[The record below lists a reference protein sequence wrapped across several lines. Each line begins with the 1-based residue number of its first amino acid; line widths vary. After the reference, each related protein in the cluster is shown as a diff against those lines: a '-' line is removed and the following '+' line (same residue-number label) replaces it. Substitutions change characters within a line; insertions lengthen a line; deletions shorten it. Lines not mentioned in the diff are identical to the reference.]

1 MKKFKWLL
9 GMLVLA
15 LMPML
20 QSCDDDDGYSI
31 GDFSWDWATVRTTGG
46 GGYYLVGD
54 RWGIIDPVATS
65 IPWFKPV
72 DGERVVSFF
81 NPLADMSD
89 EKGVQVKM
97 EGIQEVLTK
106 EVEEMT
112 AENRIISKFFFIF
125 SSVPGCASRP
135 PPRTA
140 TAPLAGRP
148 SCSPPS
154 PLRPPAVSGW
164 TAWTGTP
171 AAPPPAIPSPRAR
184 AAGWPRSTAP
194 CSSWSLS

>member
-1 MKKFKWLL
+1 M
-9 GMLVLA
+9 
-15 LMPML
+15 
-20 QSCDDDDGYSI
+20 
-31 GDFSWDWATVRTTGG
+31 
-46 GGYYLVGD
+46 VGD

-112 AENRIISKFFFIF
+112 AENEEEFGNDPILIYQ
-125 SSVPGCASRP
+125 G
-135 PPRTA
+135 
-140 TAPLAGRP
+140 
-148 SCSPPS
+148 
-154 PLRPPAVSGW
+154 GW
-164 TAWTGTP
+164 EE
-171 AAPPPAIPSPRAR
+171 SF
-184 AAGWPRSTAP
+184 
-194 CSSWSLS
+194 

>member
-1 MKKFKWLL
+1 MFNFLNSESLWIGTDMKKFKWLL

-112 AENRIISKFFFIF
+112 AENGRYSG
-125 SSVPGCASRP
+125 SVD
-135 PPRTA
+135 
-140 TAPLAGRP
+140 
-148 SCSPPS
+148 
-154 PLRPPAVSGW
+154 
-164 TAWTGTP
+164 
-171 AAPPPAIPSPRAR
+171 
-184 AAGWPRSTAP
+184 
-194 CSSWSLS
+194 

>member
-89 EKGVQVKM
+89 EKCSG
-97 EGIQEVLTK
+97 
-106 EVEEMT
+106 
-112 AENRIISKFFFIF
+112 ENGRYSG
-125 SSVPGCASRP
+125 SVD
-135 PPRTA
+135 
-140 TAPLAGRP
+140 
-148 SCSPPS
+148 
-154 PLRPPAVSGW
+154 
-164 TAWTGTP
+164 
-171 AAPPPAIPSPRAR
+171 
-184 AAGWPRSTAP
+184 
-194 CSSWSLS
+194 

>member
-1 MKKFKWLL
+1 M
-9 GMLVLA
+9 
-15 LMPML
+15 
-20 QSCDDDDGYSI
+20 
-31 GDFSWDWATVRTTGG
+31 
-46 GGYYLVGD
+46 VGD

-112 AENRIISKFFFIF
+112 AENEEEFGNDPILIYQGDMWLGGKFLNIIF
-125 SSVPGCASRP
+125 RQN
-135 PPRTA
+135 
-140 TAPLAGRP
+140 L
-148 SCSPPS
+148 
-154 PLRPPAVSGW
+154 
-164 TAWTGTP
+164 
-171 AAPPPAIPSPRAR
+171 
-184 AAGWPRSTAP
+184 PRSEKHRI
-194 CSSWSLS
+194 SLVENKIGTVVKRIKLYNELIANAI

>member
-20 QSCDDDDGYSI
+20 QSCDDDGYSI

-81 NPLADMSD
+81 NPL
-89 EKGVQVKM
+89 
-97 EGIQEVLTK
+97 GIRQIHHCRYTLVHLHRNTRQMHMQERNITSRSALHRSVSSPS
-106 EVEEMT
+106 
-112 AENRIISKFFFIF
+112 ASAHRIF
-125 SSVPGCASRP
+125 
-135 PPRTA
+135 
-140 TAPLAGRP
+140 
-148 SCSPPS
+148 
-154 PLRPPAVSGW
+154 PLR
-164 TAWTGTP
+164 
-171 AAPPPAIPSPRAR
+171 
-184 AAGWPRSTAP
+184 
-194 CSSWSLS
+194 